1 MREKFRKELI
11 RKLFHLTGLTIPL
24 VYTIFGKDYA
34 IFFTSI
40 LLLSSIFLEF
50 VRIRAHALFPM
61 NKVADMISR
70 SFEKTALASYVYFCM
85 AALMIVFFM
94 PEKTVIVGLT
104 CALIGDAVSAIVGVG
119 AGKRRIKDKT
129 LEGNMAGFISVV
141 IISYLL
147 SEKLF
152 NSIIIGAVFA
162 LLDIINIGFDDNF
175 VLPIGMCS
183 IFYLIEG
190 IL

>member
-11 RKLFHLTGLTIPL
+11 RKIFHLTGLTIPL

-34 IFFTSI
+34 IFFTSS
-40 LLLSSIFLEF
+40 LLLSSIFLEL
-50 VRIRAHALFPM
+50 VRIRAHVLFPM

-70 SFEKTALASYVYFCM
+70 SFEKTALATYVYFCM
-85 AALMIVFFM
+85 AALMVVFFM
-94 PEKTVIVGLT
+94 SEKTVVVGLT
-104 CALIGDAVSAIVGVG
+104 CALMGDAISAIVGVG
-119 AGKRRIKDKT
+119 TGKRKIKDKT

-147 SEKLF
+147 SEKVF

-162 LLDIINIGFDDNF
+162 LLDIINVGFDDNF
-175 VLPIGMCS
+175 VLPIGICG